1 MNNFTFD
8 TLIPTSGNNPSNDQP
23 RMQINNISTAA
34 LIAFD
39 HIGFNVNNGGQHKHI
54 TFNIDVPGYP
64 YTPILPAS
72 PPVLF
77 AMNDAFATPQ
87 LYWYSGAD
95 VKSSLQYTAGVNGST
110 FTLGGIIFKWVTY
123 TLAGPINIKLFSDFG
138 LAPFPNTA
146 FNGQATVIFN
156 NGTQGL
162 PNITALDENGFT
174 ISYTNGGQ
182 LYLMF
187 IGN

>member
-8 TLIPTSGNNPSNDQP
+8 TLIPASGNNPSNDQP
-23 RMQINNISTAA
+23 RMQINNVSTAA

-39 HIGFNVNNGGQHKHI
+39 HIGFNVNNGGQHKQI

-95 VKSSLQYTAGVNGST
+95 VKSSLQYTAATNGST
-110 FTLGGIIFKWVTY
+110 FAFGGIIFKWITY
-123 TLAGPINIKLFSDFG
+123 TLAANIDVVTFAGLG
-138 LAPFPNTA
+138 LANFPNTA

-162 PNITALDENGFT
+162 PNITALNAAGFT
-174 ISYTNGGQ
+174 IHYTAGGQ
-182 LYLMF
+182 LYMLF